1 MAKEKKN
8 VVKKID
14 KNLEVTSHCSYIV
27 YRIESFTKIKTPKK
41 AIYNYIELEK
51 TMGNFPKELEY
62 ITSFYDDETG
72 SSGSF
77 FKNNEQDNYIL
88 AYTGTNFYFDRE
100 KDMKTDVLDICL
112 GQGRH
117 YSPCFKFYKRMVK
130 KYGDNIIL
138 TGHSLGGNIAMRV
151 ALEYNVQ
158 HTVVYNG
165 APLYLTGGVDI
176 FMDESVDPE
185 LYKERKARY
194 KRNANKIKKKQ
205 AEFTGVIKRIISDR
219 DIFTCIAELLD
230 IGNYVGEEYIISDAG
245 MHGMKVFLNIHQETL
260 NAVLVEKDTEHDNLT
275 NEYKDFSLE
284 EIKLLKGFS
293 KDRLSSLED
302 QLGSTLMSDT
312 IMGTLNKNPYKI
324 DFQRFISAILEKIEQ
339 QRQEK
344 LE

>member
-1 MAKEKKN
+1 MAKEEKN
-8 VVKKID
+8 EVKKID
-14 KNLEVTSHCSYIV
+14 KNLEVTSYCSYIV
-27 YRIESFTKIKTPKK
+27 YRIESFTKLKTPKK

-62 ITSFYDDETG
+62 ITSFYDIETG

-77 FKNNEQDNYIL
+77 FKNNQKNSYIL

-117 YSPCFKFYKRMVK
+117 YSPCFKFYKRMEK

-176 FMDESVDPE
+176 FMDESVEPE

-194 KRNANKIKKKQ
+194 KRNANKITKKQ

-219 DIFTCIAELLD
+219 DIFTRISELLD

-245 MHGMKVFLNIHQETL
+245 LHGMKSFLNIHQETL
-260 NAVLVEKDTEHDNLT
+260 NAVLVDGDMNHIKLT
-275 NEYKDFSLE
+275 NEYKEFSFE

-293 KDRLSSLED
+293 KDTLSSLEN
-302 QLGSTLMSDT
+302 QLGSTLMSNT
-312 IMGTLNKNPYKI
+312 IMDILNKNPYNI
-324 DFQRFISAILEKIEQ
+324 DFQRFISAILEKIDQ
-339 QRQEK
+339 QRQEN
-344 LE
+344 